1 MQLETDLETKAA
13 HTETARDCQLSA
25 AHAELWLGELIQV
38 ITMQDRGTVI
48 DCWYGF

>member
-13 HTETARDCQLSA
+13 HTETARDCELNA
-25 AHAELWLGELIQV
+25 AHEELWLGKLMQV
-38 ITMQDRGTVI
+38 TMQDRGIVI